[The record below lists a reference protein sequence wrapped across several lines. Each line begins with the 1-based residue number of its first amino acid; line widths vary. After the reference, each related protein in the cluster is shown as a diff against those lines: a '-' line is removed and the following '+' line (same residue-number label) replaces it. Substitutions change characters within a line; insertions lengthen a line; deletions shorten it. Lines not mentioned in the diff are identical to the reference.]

1 MEAGLSFGGEV
12 GEIVGVIEIME
23 EGMERGREGEDFEE
37 ASGGGELDEVLHGV
51 IVGVE
56 AGIDDGETG
65 LGVDGSERL
74 EELANFG
81 DTTDGAGGR
90 FVDEQGEEF
99 WGDGGE
105 IDGEEEK
112 EGGGGEAES
121 GLEATEGTAVGE
133 DVWDDGKSRVSVGA
147 IWGARDEDL
156 GGIEGLES
164 GELFGEERLVLDEER
179 GFIGAHAGG

>member
-1 MEAGLSFGGEV
+1 MEAGLGFGGEV

-23 EGMERGREGEDFEE
+23 EGMERGREGKDFEE

-51 IVGVE
+51 IMGVE
-56 AGIDDGETG
+56 AGLDDGETG
-65 LGVDGSERL
+65 LGVDGGERL

-105 IDGEEEK
+105 IDGEDEEQR
-112 EGGGGEAES
+112 GGGESES
-121 GLEATEGTAVGE
+121 GLEATEGAAVGE
-133 DVWDDGKSRVSVGA
+133 DVWDDGKAGVSVGT
-147 IWGARDEDL
+147 IWRARDEDL

-164 GELFGEERLVLDEER
+164 GELFGEERLVVDEER